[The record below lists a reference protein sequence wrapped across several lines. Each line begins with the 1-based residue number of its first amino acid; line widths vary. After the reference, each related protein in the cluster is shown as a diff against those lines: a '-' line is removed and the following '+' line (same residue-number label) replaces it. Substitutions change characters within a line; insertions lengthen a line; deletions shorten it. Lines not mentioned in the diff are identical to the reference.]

1 MAVKKIK
8 KNTAAFYLT
17 DEVTEA
23 LEEKAKKTGISKSE
37 IVEQYLTQAIIDKD
51 QEKKPMIITIMSFK
65 GGVAKTTSAA
75 SLAICL

>member
-37 IVEQYLTQAIIDKD
+37 IVE
-51 QEKKPMIITIMSFK
+51 
-65 GGVAKTTSAA
+65 
-75 SLAICL
+75 